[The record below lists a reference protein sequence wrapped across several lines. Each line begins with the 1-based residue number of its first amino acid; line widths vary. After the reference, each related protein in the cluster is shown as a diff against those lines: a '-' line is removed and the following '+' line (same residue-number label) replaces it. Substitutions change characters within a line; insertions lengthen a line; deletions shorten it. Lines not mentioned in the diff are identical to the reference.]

1 MPRILALT
9 QLLIVGLG
17 APLLHLLVKIQPSN
31 ERPGATESPIQF
43 LAQHVLWLF
52 LVPILYAAVG
62 TALRGK
68 ISEKPIR
75 IVGVALCVLLLLLF
89 GIPIALYLR

>member
-17 APLLHLLVKIQPSN
+17 APLLHLLVKIQPSD
-31 ERPGATESPIQF
+31 EPPGAAVSAVQF